1 VLCLRLARTNL
12 VTAARIAMSRRES
25 GENYGDIPA
34 CVALMNDIVKARNLL
49 QQRGGITQEV
59 AQRSERLRATAAYL
73 SESET
78 VPIPESC
85 SVSEGDVITHG
96 SQGVSAARL
105 PNVVAEDT
113 WDVLKVLL
121 R

>member
-1 VLCLRLARTNL
+1 
-12 VTAARIAMSRRES
+12 M
-25 GENYGDIPA
+25 
-34 CVALMNDIVKARNLL
+34 
-49 QQRGGITQEV
+49 
-59 AQRSERLRATAAYL
+59 
-73 SESET
+73 
-78 VPIPESC
+78 PIPESC
-85 SVSEGDVITHG
+85 SISEGDVITHG